1 MRVGVRIRVS
11 RSFHL
16 EAFFLHV
23 LRDDATQVAVQ
34 RACIAHVDGLVRCLP
49 PLMSAAYHPL
59 LTWLAHVDGRPQ
71 RVVGRLDQVLGL
83 RVDVAHTEGLVQ
95 VRVHAVEDR
104 RDVDVDDVAVLQ
116 PAQAR
121 R

>member
-1 MRVGVRIRVS
+1 
-11 RSFHL
+11 
-16 EAFFLHV
+16 
-23 LRDDATQVAVQ
+23 
-34 RACIAHVDGLVRCLP
+34 
-49 PLMSAAYHPL
+49 MSAAYHPYCPL
-59 LTWLAHVDGRPQ
+59 LTWLAHVDGRPE
-71 RVVGRLDQVLGL
+71 RVVRRLDQGLRL
-83 RVDVAHTEGLVQ
+83 RVDIAHTESLVQ